1 MRGNARGARIAASNT
16 PTPEP
21 QMSDLNLS
29 NNFLKNLLGLVT
41 QGVAKDKLV

>member
-1 MRGNARGARIAASNT
+1 MLEFVPSNT

-29 NNFLKNLLGLVT
+29 NNVLKNLLGLVT